1 MPLYLLDAV
10 IVSGDFHSR
19 IALNFTGNRSGD
31 GDLLPAATTVS
42 ILKGSRY
49 SLGVK
54 PVTNCASSQVPD
66 FLSFASAAKQVLP

>member
-31 GDLLPAATTVS
+31 GDLLPAAITAS
-42 ILKGSRY
+42 ILKGYKIPVGGQTRHQ
-49 SLGVK
+49 LRLK
-54 PVTNCASSQVPD
+54 PGP
-66 FLSFASAAKQVLP
+66 